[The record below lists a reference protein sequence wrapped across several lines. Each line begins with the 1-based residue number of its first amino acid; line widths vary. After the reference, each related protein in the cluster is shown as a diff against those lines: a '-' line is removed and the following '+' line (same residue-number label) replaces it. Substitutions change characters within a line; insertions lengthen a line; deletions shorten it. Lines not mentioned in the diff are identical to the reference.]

1 MPSREMRTRAQSLTP
16 KQKDE
21 FREIIKQLTKQAKQ
35 LELRIRDLKDK
46 GNRANFRIY

>member
-1 MPSREMRTRAQSLTP
+1 MPSRGMRTRAQNLTL

-46 GNRANFRIY
+46 ANRANFRIY